1 MHQLGVQLMTT
12 RVLARV
18 LLLLSMGWVMSAG
31 VWPMTP
37 VRAGGTGL
45 LCTWPDLDTWLPKA
59 DRVVVV
65 RVDKVYPGGTWRPP
79 RFRLTVEEVLVGES
93 PRHMT
98 IRTFGAQGMADDEP
112 KCTGAPGIEVDAGD
126 RLVLGFG
133 PEPDRVDSGVSVAGV
148 LDRRPRDPQP
158 GLRRTTVAE
167 ARSILGLPATDA
179 ELPSTDV
186 ATTDS
191 VSAARDIIKAAA
203 EWLAGVLHRLAA
215 SPGEG

>member
-1 MHQLGVQLMTT
+1 MKATT
-12 RVLARV
+12 IGAMRAT
-18 LLLLSMGWVMSAG
+18 LLWAACITSTVGPAVA
-31 VWPMTP
+31 P

-45 LCTWPDLDTWLPKA
+45 LCTWPDLETWLPKA
-59 DRVVVV
+59 DRVVVAS
-65 RVDKVYPGGTWRPP
+65 VDKVYPGGTSRPP
-79 RFRLTVEEVLVGES
+79 RFRLTVQEVLVGES

-112 KCTGAPGIEVDAGD
+112 KCTGAPGIEVEAGD

-133 PEPDRVDSGVSVAGV
+133 PGPDRVYSRVSVAGV

-179 ELPSTDV
+179 QLPPTDAASTD
-186 ATTDS
+186 A
-191 VSAARDIIKAAA
+191 VSAARYIRAAA
-203 EWLAGVLHRLAA
+203 EWVAGVLHRLAV
-215 SPGEG
+215 PQRRG